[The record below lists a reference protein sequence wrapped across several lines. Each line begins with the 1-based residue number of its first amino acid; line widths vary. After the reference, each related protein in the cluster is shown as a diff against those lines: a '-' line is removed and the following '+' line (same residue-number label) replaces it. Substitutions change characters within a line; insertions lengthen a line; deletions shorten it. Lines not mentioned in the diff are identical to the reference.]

1 MCKKINAWRT
11 VTYENIQSIVKV
23 FNNLKNFSIHS
34 APSMV
39 ANLSKIL
46 LLQATVE
53 SIVKSKTS
61 PIFDAFVKERETQVQ
76 PLRHFSQPIS
86 PLQIFAPT

>member
-1 MCKKINAWRT
+1 MCKKITAWRI

-23 FNNLKNFSIHS
+23 FKNSKNFSIHGAS
-34 APSMV
+34 SIV

-53 SIVKSKTS
+53 SIVKSRTS
-61 PIFDAFVKERETQVQ
+61 PIFDAFVKARETQVQ
-76 PLRHFSQPIS
+76 LLRHFSQPIS